1 MKMMNIII
9 NVMEM
14 IWRTIVSTLM
24 LFFFLRYFNNP
35 PNPLLIFFFLCLI
48 LFLLIIDRNR
58 SVYEETEDFYVLYTF
73 QEDSMLDVETID
85 KNRECC
91 YFTRY
96 YYDDCFSYYDGFD
109 EVDND
114 GFIWNDD
121 EDYSQWNQDG
131 GDDGIE
137 NHDDDDNHAY
147 GDDVDDDTLTSR
159 IEDYIANVY
168 NGWREERRTEKLF
181 V

>member
-1 MKMMNIII
+1 
-9 NVMEM
+9 MEM

-35 PNPLLIFFFLCLI
+35 LLLFFFLCSI
-48 LFLLIIDRNR
+48 LFLLIIDHNR
-58 SVYEETEDFYVLYTF
+58 SVYEETGDFYVLYTF
-73 QEDSMLDVETID
+73 QEDNMLDGEIID
-85 KNRECC
+85 KNRESCD
-91 YFTRY
+91 FTRY
-96 YYDDCFSYYDGFD
+96 YNDDCFSYYDGFD
-109 EVDND
+109 EVDID
-114 GFIWNDD
+114 GCIWNDD

-131 GDDGIE
+131 GDDGIQ
-137 NHDDDDNHAY
+137 NRDDDDNHAY

-168 NGWREERRTEKLF
+168 NGWREERLTDKLF